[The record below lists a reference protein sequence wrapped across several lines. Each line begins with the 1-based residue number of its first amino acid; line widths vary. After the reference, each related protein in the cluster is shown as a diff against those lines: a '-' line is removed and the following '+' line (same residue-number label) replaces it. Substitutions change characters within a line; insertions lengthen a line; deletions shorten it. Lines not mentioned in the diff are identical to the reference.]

1 MRYLYAL
8 VLLLMTTAMGCGS
21 GGVPGGDSLG
31 DGTQTLRVV
40 GTVDAE
46 NLVTNATSE
55 NDFRTEFEVHVS
67 RQDVDVTDAVV
78 VLESDAGEVEL
89 TWNAQ
94 EERYEGSQVGYYR
107 RYLLDVSAG
116 DDWVYDVRVEGP
128 DIHTIEA
135 PLAGATVP
143 GNVDLV
149 VDWSRDD
156 EAEVAE
162 IETREM
168 DWIGTVDA
176 GTFTVPFGML
186 KSEEDKTEE
195 ERVRV
200 RRRNQ
205 LSPTGG
211 AGGSS
216 FAVQVENEIEFLV
229 APTPQ

>member
-8 VLLLMTTAMGCGS
+8 VLLVMTVSVGCGS
-21 GGVPGGDSLG
+21 GGVPGGDNLG
-31 DGTQTLRVV
+31 EGTQTLRVV

-46 NLVTNATSE
+46 NLIANASSE
-55 NDFRTEFEVHVS
+55 NDFRTEFVVWVS
-67 RQDVDVTDAVV
+67 RADVDVADALVM
-78 VLESDAGEVEL
+78 LESDGGEVEL
-89 TWNAQ
+89 TWNVDD
-94 EERYEGSQVGYYR
+94 ERYEGSQVGYYR
-107 RYLLDVSAG
+107 SYILDVSAG
-116 DDWVYDVRVEGP
+116 DDFVYDVRVEGP
-128 DIHTIEA
+128 DIHTIDA

-156 EAEVAE
+156 QAEVAE
-162 IETREM
+162 VETREM
-168 DWIGTVDA
+168 DWIGTVDS
-176 GTFTVPFGML
+176 GTYAVPAGML
-186 KSEEDKTEE
+186 RTEEDKTEE

-229 APTPQ
+229 APTP